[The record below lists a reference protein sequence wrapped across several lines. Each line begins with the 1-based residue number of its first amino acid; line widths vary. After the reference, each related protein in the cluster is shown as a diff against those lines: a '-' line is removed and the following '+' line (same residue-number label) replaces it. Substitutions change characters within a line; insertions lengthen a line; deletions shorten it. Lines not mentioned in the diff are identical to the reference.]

1 MLFLIQITIFL
12 VLEYNFIFYKLWSTP
27 SFNNGGAFIYHFFAF
42 IYNYNYVSNVHIL
55 GALLLYFALLGTIT
69 INHSIPMFEFDY

>member
-12 VLEYNFIFYKLWSTP
+12 VLEYNFIFINYDQPLHLIMEGFYIS
-27 SFNNGGAFIYHFFAF
+27 FFAF

-55 GALLLYFALLGTIT
+55 GALPLYFALLGTIT